1 MIKFKWILAYGISMW
16 FFGSLTG
23 FGIGGLQP

>member
-1 MIKFKWILAYGISMW
+1 MIKFKWIVVYGIGMW

-23 FGIGGLQP
+23 FGIGVLQP